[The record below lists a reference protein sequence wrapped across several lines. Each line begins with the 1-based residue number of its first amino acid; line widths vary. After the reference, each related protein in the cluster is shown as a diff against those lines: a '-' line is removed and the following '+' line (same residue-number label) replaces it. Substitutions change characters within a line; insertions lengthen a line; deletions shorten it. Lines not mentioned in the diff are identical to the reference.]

1 MNRPFFKYNP
11 NVYSTEYVVK
21 EKGICQCCG
30 NEVDGYVGTMYS
42 KENVECICL
51 NCIASGKAS
60 EMFGGGFVQ
69 GAMPL
74 NDEEKK
80 KELFCRTPGYLSWQG
95 EYWLTCC
102 NDYCAFISEVGIEE
116 LNELSIAD
124 EVINE
129 YETKTNCAIDRERLN
144 KGDSL
149 SGYLF
154 KCLHCGKYHLWVD
167 MD

>member
-1 MNRPFFKYNP
+1 MKRPFFKYNP

-21 EKGICQCCG
+21 AKGKCQCCG
-30 NEVDGYVGTMYS
+30 GEVDEYVETMYC

-51 NCIASGKAS
+51 NCVASGEAAKKFDGS
-60 EMFGGGFVQ
+60 FVQ

-74 NDEEKK
+74 DDDEKK

-102 NDYCAFISEVGIEE
+102 NDYCAFIGEVGIEE
-116 LNELSIAD
+116 LNELGIAD

-129 YETKTNCAIDRERLN
+129 YETNNNCVLEREQLV
-144 KGDSL
+144 KGGDIC
-149 SGYLF
+149 GYLF
-154 KCLHCGKYHLWVD
+154 KCLHCEKYHLWVD
-167 MD
+167 MN